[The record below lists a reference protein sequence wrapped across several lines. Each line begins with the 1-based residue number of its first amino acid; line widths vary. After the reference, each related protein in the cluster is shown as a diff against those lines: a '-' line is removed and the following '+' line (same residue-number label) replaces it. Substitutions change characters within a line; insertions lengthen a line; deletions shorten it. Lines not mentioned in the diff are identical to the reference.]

1 MNHWVCAAS
10 NQDQEEI
17 NLLDSLNVKNTRSLL
32 LQIVTMFKPAD
43 MKVTKLYVD
52 CLLIQQQTGTL
63 SCGLFAI
70 TFVIELCNGKHPSE
84 MVL

>member
-17 NLLDSLNVKNTRSLL
+17 NLLDSLNVKNTCSLL

-70 TFVIELCNGKHPSE
+70 TIAIELCNGKYPSE